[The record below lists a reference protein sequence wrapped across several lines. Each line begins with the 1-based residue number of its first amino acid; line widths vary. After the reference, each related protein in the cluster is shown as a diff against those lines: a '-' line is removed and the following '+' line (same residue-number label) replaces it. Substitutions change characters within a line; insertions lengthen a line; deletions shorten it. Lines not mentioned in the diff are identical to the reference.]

1 MLFRV
6 MKAAVVNWID
16 DDAPSMGAALAFYT
30 LFSVA
35 PILLIVISVAGLWF
49 GEAAARGEIFAQL
62 SQLVGSDSALTINSL
77 VEDANRPA
85 AGIVGTVVGLGALL
99 IGATTVFAELRN
111 AMDRIWRTNAEHP
124 KRGGVLELL
133 RARLVSLGLV
143 LAIGFLLMVSLVL
156 SAALAALGKW
166 AAPWLGELAMLAG
179 AVDFALSLAF
189 LSMLF
194 AMIFKWMPR
203 VPLAWGDVW
212 IGAVIT
218 AVLLTV
224 GKSVIGT
231 YIGRSG
237 VASVFGA
244 ASSLVIFLLWVYYSA
259 QVFLLGAE
267 FTRAFTLRYQT
278 ADRTTEDPAP

>member
-1 MLFRV
+1 MIFRV
-6 MKAAVVNWID
+6 LKATVVNWLD

-77 VEDANRPA
+77 VEDANRPT
-85 AGIVGTVVGLGALL
+85 AGIVGTIVGLGALL

-111 AMDRIWRTNAEHP
+111 AMDRIWRTDAQHP

-166 AAPWLGELAMLAG
+166 ASPWLGGLAMLAG
-179 AVDFALSLAF
+179 VVDFALSLAF
-189 LSMLF
+189 LSVLF

-267 FTRAFTLRYQT
+267 FTRAFTLRHET
-278 ADRTTEDPAP
+278 AARPLEETAP